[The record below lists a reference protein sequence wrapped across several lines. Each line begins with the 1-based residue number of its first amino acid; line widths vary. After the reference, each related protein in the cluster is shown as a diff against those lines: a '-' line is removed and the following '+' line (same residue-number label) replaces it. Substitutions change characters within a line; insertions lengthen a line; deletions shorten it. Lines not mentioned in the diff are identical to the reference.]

1 MLIQPL
7 LNKHNNASRLKNR
20 IPINSFKQMSW
31 LLTLLILA
39 LKPILGQSS
48 KFENIS
54 IQHGLSH
61 NTVHSIIQDGKGFI
75 WFATEDG
82 LNRYDGY
89 NFKIFRNA
97 RTDST
102 SLSDNFVWTLFED
115 SQGNIWVGTNN
126 GGLNK
131 YNSDTESFK
140 RYTVT
145 AGSGG
150 GLSNNSIRSI
160 YEDKTGGLWIGT
172 GGGGLN
178 LFDKSSESFSVF
190 LNKLTD
196 NILDIEEDNDG
207 NLLVATDGSG
217 LIKLSSNRKQF
228 DSIKNGN
235 ADLINSIWSLAVDN
249 ENSIW
254 IGTNGNGLIKYSNG
268 KFSKVSLN
276 NKNGVSQGS
285 ANITDIQ
292 IIKDNTIWVSTEG
305 GLYRLNKK
313 GKVHKSYFNIPTDQ
327 FSLRTNIIR
336 RIYIGDTDILWIGTV
351 GNGINKLVPEFKKV
365 KHYTHNPSVPNS
377 LSHDIIRSVY
387 EEKNGLLWIGTLG
400 GGLNLY
406 NPKSD
411 HFTHFKRD
419 TKKISS
425 LSNDGVTAIHKDKN
439 GTLWIGTWGGGLNK
453 LNSSNLTNNFELYEH
468 QPGNKNSL
476 INNIVQAIHED
487 AKGNLWIGTEKGLDY
502 FQPANNKF
510 IHFVHSDKDEFSLS
524 DNRIQSNCIFE
535 DSKNNLWI
543 GTWNGLNRLSMPN
556 KNISSNSLKF
566 YRYENESN
574 NPKSLSDSRITAIF
588 EDADGQLWI
597 GTHGGGLNKL
607 VYNGDAKNISFI
619 NYSKREGLASNVIY
633 GILGDDAGNLWIST
647 NDGLSKFDIQNEVF
661 RNYQEG
667 DGFQSN
673 QFFWGASAKGRDGK
687 LYFGGINGLNSF
699 YPSELKDNPHVPPVY
714 ITEMQVF
721 NKPLKVSSDD
731 SPLQKSIMNTDIIEL
746 TYDVYVLS
754 FEFVAL
760 DYVNP
765 DYNNYKYM
773 LVGFDKDWIPSG
785 TRRYVTYSNLKNGEY
800 EFKVKGS
807 NNDGIWNERGSS
819 IKIIIETPFWKAW
832 WFISLV
838 IILVI
843 VFIIYF
849 VTSQFKQILA
859 VERLRTKLAADLH
872 DNIGSG
878 LTEIAILS
886 EVLSTRLQHESKDIL
901 KSLKM
906 ISADSRQI
914 IDKMSDIVWLVNPK
928 RDSLYDLILRLED
941 NYSEL
946 LSQTNISF
954 TSKNL
959 RSLENISL
967 TMEHR
972 QHLFLIFKEG
982 INNCITHG
990 NCTEINLNA
999 DVKGKMLN
1007 MVLEDNGKG
1016 FDTAINAMGNGLINM
1031 MDRAKKIGGDL
1042 KIISSA
1048 GYGTKIKYV
1057 GYIK

>member
-1 MLIQPL
+1 MKLNQILPLNLKFINLLKVCKSRNL
-7 LNKHNNASRLKNR
+7 LNHIA
-20 IPINSFKQMSW
+20 
-31 LLTLLILA
+31 LLIL
-39 LKPILGQSS
+39 IVFTGNIFSQSS
-48 KFENIS
+48 KFEHIS

-61 NTVHSIIQDGKGFI
+61 NTVHSIIQDSDGFI

-89 NFKIFRNA
+89 NFKIFRNS
-97 RTDST
+97 RLDSS
-102 SLSDNFVWTLFED
+102 SLSDNFIWTLFED
-115 SQGNIWVGTNN
+115 SNGNIWVGTNN

-131 YNSDTESFK
+131 YNSHTESFT
-140 RYTVT
+140 RFMVNSE
-145 AGSGG
+145 SGG
-150 GLSNNSIRSI
+150 GVSNNSIRAI
-160 YEDKTGGLWIGT
+160 YEDKEGRLWIGT

-178 LFDKSSESFSVF
+178 LFNKINETFSVY
-190 LNKLTD
+190 LPQVKD
-196 NILDIEEDNDG
+196 NILDIDEDNFG

-217 LIKLSSNRKQF
+217 IIKLDKNSGEF
-228 DSIKNGN
+228 ESIINKSEN
-235 ADLINSIWSLAVDN
+235 LINSIWSFAVDD
-249 ENSIW
+249 ENNIW
-254 IGTNGNGLIKYSNG
+254 IGTNGSGLLKYDGKKFQSIEISSDNGL
-268 KFSKVSLN
+268 
-276 NKNGVSQGS
+276 SQGS
-285 ANITDIQ
+285 SNITDIHL
-292 IIKDNTIWVSTEG
+292 IEENEIWVSTEG
-305 GLYRLNKK
+305 GLFRLNKN
-313 GKVHKSYFNIPTDQ
+313 GKILKSYYNIPTDQ

-336 RIYIGDTDILWIGTV
+336 RIYIDDTGILWVGTV
-351 GNGINKLVPEFKKV
+351 GSGVNKLVFEYKKV

-406 NPKSD
+406 DPQTNNFNHFKHDPKNPK
-411 HFTHFKRD
+411 
-419 TKKISS
+419 S
-425 LSNDGVTAIHKDKN
+425 LSNDGITAIHKDMKGN
-439 GTLWIGTWGGGLNK
+439 LWIGTWGGGLNK
-453 LNSSNLTNNFELYEH
+453 LSGNKYTNSFEHFEYQH
-468 QPGNKNSL
+468 GNKNSL

-487 AKGNLWIGTEKGLDY
+487 SKGNLWIGTEKGLDY
-502 FQPANNKF
+502 FQPAKNKF
-510 IHFVHSDKDEFSLS
+510 IHFVSESSNDFSLS

-535 DSKNNLWI
+535 DSRGNLWI
-543 GTWNGLNRLSMPN
+543 GTWNGLNKLVLN
-556 KNISSNSLKF
+556 GKNIESNSLKF

-574 NPKSLSDSRITAIF
+574 NPFSLSDSRITAIY
-588 EDADGQLWI
+588 EDAEGQLWI
-597 GTHGGGLNKL
+597 GTHGGGLNRL
-607 VYNGDAKNISFI
+607 VYGNDEKEISFV

-633 GILGDDAGNLWIST
+633 GILGDDEGNLWIST
-647 NDGLSKFDIQNEVF
+647 NDGLSKFDIKNESF

-699 YPSELKDNPHVPPVY
+699 YPSELKDNPHIPPVY
-714 ITEMQVF
+714 ITEMQIF
-721 NKPLKVSSDD
+721 NKPLNISSND
-731 SPLQKSIMNTDIIEL
+731 SPLKKSIMHTDLIEL
-746 TYDVYVLS
+746 SYDIYVLS

-760 DYVNP
+760 DYVNS
-765 DYNNYKYM
+765 DYNKYEYM
-773 LVGFDKDWIPSG
+773 LVGFDQDWIPSG

-807 NNDGIWNERGSS
+807 NNDGVWNKQGTSL
-819 IKIIIETPFWKAW
+819 KIIIETPFWKAW

-838 IILVI
+838 VILFI
-843 VFIIYF
+843 LLIIYF
-849 VTSQFKQILA
+849 ITSQFKQILA

-906 ISADSRQI
+906 ISTDSRQI
-914 IDKMSDIVWLVNPK
+914 IDKMSDIVWLANPK

-954 TSKNL
+954 KSKNL
-959 RSLENISL
+959 RSLENVSL

-990 NCTEINLNA
+990 SCTEINLNA
-999 DVKGKMLN
+999 DVKGKTLN

-1016 FDTAINAMGNGLINM
+1016 FDTAINARGNGLENM
-1031 MDRAKKIGGDL
+1031 KNRAMKIGGDL
-1042 KIISSA
+1042 KIFSSV
-1048 GYGTKIKYV
+1048 GYGTKIQFV

>member
-1 MLIQPL
+1 MMLIQLL
-7 LNKHNNASRLKNR
+7 LNKIK
-20 IPINSFKQMSW
+20 INFSNDRFAFDSCKRTCSIII
-31 LLTLLILA
+31 LIL
-39 LKPILGQSS
+39 LVFEPLFSQSV
-48 KFENIS
+48 KFEHIS

-61 NTVHSIIQDGKGFI
+61 NTVHSIIEDKRGFI

-89 NFKIFRNA
+89 NFKIFRNT
-97 RTDST
+97 RNDST

-115 SQGNIWVGTNN
+115 SEGDIWVGTNN

-131 YNSDTESFK
+131 YNSDTESFL

-145 AGSGG
+145 AGVIG

-160 YEDKTGGLWIGT
+160 YEDNSGELWVGT

-178 LFDKSSESFSVF
+178 LFNRTSEKFSQF
-190 LNKLTD
+190 LPNLSD
-196 NILDIEEDNDG
+196 NILDIEEDSEG
-207 NLLVATDGSG
+207 NLLIATDGSG
-217 LIKLSSNRKQF
+217 LIRLSRDREKYV
-228 DSIKNGN
+228 SIKNGEEN
-235 ADLINSIWSLAVDN
+235 LINSIWSLAVDD

-254 IGTNGNGLIKYSNG
+254 IGTNGNGLLKYRNG
-268 KFSKVSLN
+268 KFNKISLN
-276 NKNGVSQGS
+276 NKNDVSQGS

-292 IIKDNTIWVSTEG
+292 IIDQTAIWVSTEG
-305 GLYRLNKK
+305 GLYQLNKK
-313 GKVHKSYFNIPTDQ
+313 GKILKSYYNIPTDQ

-336 RIYIGDTDILWIGTV
+336 RIFIDDTNILWIGTV
-351 GNGINKLVPEFKKV
+351 GNGINKLVSEFKKV

-406 NPKSD
+406 NPRTDK
-411 HFTHFKRD
+411 FTHFKRNA
-419 TKKISS
+419 KNPKS
-425 LSNDGVTAIHKDKN
+425 LSNDGVTAIHKDTKGN
-439 GTLWIGTWGGGLNK
+439 LWIGTWGGGLNK
-453 LNSSNLTNNFELYEH
+453 LNDSNLTNSFELYEH
-468 QPGNKNSL
+468 KPGNRNSL

-502 FQPANNKF
+502 FQPASNKF
-510 IHFVHSDKDEFSLS
+510 IHFVNENNNEFSLS
-524 DNRIQSNCIFE
+524 DNRIQSNCIVE
-535 DSKNNLWI
+535 DSKGNLWI
-543 GTWNGLNRLSMPN
+543 GTWNGLNKLSLTDKKIN
-556 KNISSNSLKF
+556 SNSLKF
-566 YRYENESN
+566 NRYENESN
-574 NPKSLSDSRITAIF
+574 NPKSLSDSRITAIY

-607 VYNGDAKNISFI
+607 IYEVDEKISFI

-633 GILGDDAGNLWIST
+633 GILGDDSGNLWIST
-647 NDGLSKFDIQNEVF
+647 NDGLSRFDTKNEIF

-673 QFFWGASAKGRDGK
+673 QFFWGASAKGRDGR

-714 ITEMQVF
+714 ITELQVF

-731 SPLQKSIMNTDIIEL
+731 SPLKKSIMNTDIIEL
-746 TYDVYVLS
+746 SYDVYVLS

-807 NNDGIWNERGSS
+807 NNDGIWNEQGSS
-819 IKIIIETPFWKAW
+819 LKIIIETPFWKAW

-838 IILVI
+838 VILVI
-843 VFIIYF
+843 VFILYF
-849 VTSQFKQILA
+849 ITSQFKQILA

-901 KSLKM
+901 KSLNM

-999 DVKGKMLN
+999 DVKGKTLN

-1016 FDTAINAMGNGLINM
+1016 FDTAINARGNGLENM
-1031 MDRAKKIGGDL
+1031 RDRAKKIGGDL
-1042 KIISSA
+1042 KIISSV
-1048 GYGTKIKYV
+1048 GYGTKIQFV